1 MIKPIFVGGLGL
13 ASLELR
19 IWACLAK
26 WWWRFGAKR
35 DALWRKVVVSKYGE
49 DGGGWSPSK
58 VPRYWVSNLSGSILR
73 VGDKSHICGAYFI
86 KG

>member
-49 DGGGWSPSK
+49 DDGGLES
-58 VPRYWVSNLSGSILR
+58 L
-73 VGDKSHICGAYFI
+73 
-86 KG
+86 